1 MKAEV
6 FWKNK
11 GYQRDED
18 ISDRNFS
25 RQLIGLNDFGKTLAA
40 KDPSVMQI
48 SSAYESLLGLF
59 PLPEGAFEQRLFS
72 MKRIRMHA

>member
-25 RQLIGLNDFGKTLAA
+25 RQLIGLNDFGKTFAA
-40 KDPSVMQI
+40 KDLSVLQI
-48 SSAYESLLGLF
+48 SSAYE
-59 PLPEGAFEQRLFS
+59 
-72 MKRIRMHA
+72 